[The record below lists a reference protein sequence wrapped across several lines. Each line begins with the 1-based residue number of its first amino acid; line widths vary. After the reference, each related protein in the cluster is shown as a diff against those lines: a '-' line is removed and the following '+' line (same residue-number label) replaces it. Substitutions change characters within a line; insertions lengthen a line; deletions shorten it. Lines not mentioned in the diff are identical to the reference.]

1 MKPLFRYASSR
12 RWPYLGVL
20 GVLIAAALI
29 PLGRPQ
35 PTRAAPELTVYASP
49 IQAGCYLATRSTCKI
64 RVDPFTI
71 YKSTGVGLVGFQL
84 RANGNLI
91 YDFKTDVSNPPAGN
105 YTPSKVKLD
114 FAATCGKTYT
124 INLVARDT
132 DNRDYL
138 NLGQAENVVCPQG
151 VHEAFLPL
159 IIR

>member
-1 MKPLFRYASSR
+1 MLTNFRQLSLRQWPL
-12 RWPYLGVL
+12 LGL
-20 GVLIAAALI
+20 FGGLIAAALI
-29 PLGRPQ
+29 ALGQPQ
-35 PTRAAPELTVYASP
+35 ATQAAPELTVYASP

-71 YKSTGVGLVGFQL
+71 NKSADVPLVGFQL

-91 YDFKTDVSNPPAGN
+91 YDFKTDVSNPPLGN

-114 FAATCGKTYT
+114 FAATCGKSYT

-132 DNRDYL
+132 DDPNYL
-138 NLGQAENVVCPQG
+138 NLGQVEDVVCPQG

-159 IIR
+159 ITR